1 MLSEAQRSRRIA
13 VVRLSQPRLF
23 AGCPTSHDAGMS
35 GHSRLARTAL
45 LKGMALAMPFCID
58 ATPPCA
64 SPSGPSTV
72 GEVSSGSKK
81 RV

>member
-13 VVRLSQPRLF
+13 VVRLSHPRLF

-45 LKGMALAMPFCID
+45 LKSMALAMPYGLGR
-58 ATPPCA
+58 
-64 SPSGPSTV
+64 SGFS
-72 GEVSSGSKK
+72 
-81 RV
+81 R